1 MSNGLDTETE
11 QKTVGFRTKH
21 SEWVMA
27 HDHRRME
34 KCLEVRLMEFYKVEI
49 NEMAFQQ
56 GIGRKCVKNW
66 TRMNRRLVYTD
77 A

>member
-1 MSNGLDTETE
+1 MHRNRAKDCWIPDKTFRMSNGLSTETE
-11 QKTVGFRTKH
+11 QKTVEFRTKH

-49 NEMAFQQ
+49 KDMAF
-56 GIGRKCVKNW
+56 
-66 TRMNRRLVYTD
+66 
-77 A
+77 